1 MTTDRAFRLLSP
13 VVLLAAVVVLVQFGC
28 GGPKTPTG
36 PTTAL
41 SVIPET
47 GRVAAASDGIAR
59 SVAFPPRNEPFA
71 FRQELEAK
79 YRDGLG
85 RQPQSTFV
93 DLEGDIVW
101 ITEYTRYRVNGCNH
115 DQAEARVMQ
124 QIDGLGVQPVCG
136 AEQGGRNISFPP
148 RNEPF
153 AFRQSLEAKYRD
165 GLHRFAQSSYVDL
178 EGDIVWITEY
188 TRYRVNNCSHAEAT
202 TRVFA
207 QIDGRGV
214 APTCAAGS
222 ASGWI
227 SDLQAA
233 RDIIDWN
240 MAAAGGTSFRKQDRI
255 CRWEL
260 PVPVYLQDGPDRDR
274 VIAALDYWRDQAGM
288 SYRLIP
294 SDVLPRLL
302 IRFGM
307 DGLPPWGGGRALV
320 DGTNA
325 NNSSKS
331 ALAVYQPGGGT
342 YCQLGTTTAGCL
354 MLYRH
359 ELGHT
364 LGIYIN
370 TPVGLMGGAVELSD
384 REKRM
389 MAALYAL
396 PHGARVE
403 ADGTWQVL
411 PQ

>member
-1 MTTDRAFRLLSP
+1 MTARIPGLPIVWLFASS
-13 VVLLAAVVVLVQFGC
+13 LALGPLGC
-28 GGPKTPTG
+28 GGNAGPASPTS
-36 PTTAL
+36 AL
-41 SVIPET
+41 SVTMET
-47 GRVAAASDGIAR
+47 GHAGAAAGGVMR
-59 SVAFPPRNEPFA
+59 TVAFPPRNEPFA

-79 YRDGLG
+79 YRDGLR

-101 ITEYTRYRVNGCNH
+101 ITEYTRYRVNGCDH
-115 DQAEARVMQ
+115 AEAEQRVMM
-124 QIDGLGVQPVCG
+124 QIDGYGVQPVCG
-136 AEQGGRNISFPP
+136 GEQTGATVRFPP

-153 AFRQSLEAKYRD
+153 AFRQALEAKYRD
-165 GLHRFAQSSYVDL
+165 GLGRSAESTYVDL

-188 TRYRVNNCSHAEAT
+188 TRYRVNNCNHAEAT
-202 TRVFA
+202 TRVFS
-207 QIDGRGV
+207 QIDGGGV
-214 APTCAAGS
+214 APVCASGG

-227 SDLQAA
+227 ADLQAA

-240 MAAAGGTSFRKQDRI
+240 MAAGGGSSYRRQDRI

-260 PVPVYLQDGPDRDR
+260 PVRVYVQAGPDRDR
-274 VIAALDYWRDQAGM
+274 VIAALDYWRAQAGVD
-288 SYRLIP
+288 YRLVP
-294 SDVLPRLL
+294 TDGLPRLL
-302 IRFGM
+302 VRFGM

-320 DGTNA
+320 DGTNPD
-325 NNSSKS
+325 NSVKS

-342 YCQLGTTTAGCL
+342 YCSGGSTTSSCL

-364 LGIYIN
+364 LGIYVN
-370 TPVGLMGGAVELSD
+370 TPVGLMGGATELSD
-384 REKRM
+384 RERRM

-403 ADGTWQVL
+403 ADGTWRVL